1 MSRWRQAVR
10 CTDVIVAVVAIILAA
25 VAIILAA
32 LSIVVL
38 PRPCSSSYVTRYHA
52 QRAGTPAE
60 ASSSC
65 DCPRSRYPQHLIL
78 SAYLEES
85 GTSKARDVWYQQSER
100 RQQVQSNTV
109 SCPFIH
115 PSEGRKDCVRDA
127 RDAQPSKLWEWSKP
141 RSPEVSSLD
150 ETHSEVGERPVTSVT
165 RTKTSK

>member
-10 CTDVIVAVVAIILAA
+10 CTDVIVAVVTIVVAA

-32 LSIVVL
+32 LAIILAALAIVVL
-38 PRPCSSSYVTRYHA
+38 PRPCSSSYVTKYHA

-85 GTSKARDVWYQQSER
+85 GTSKARDVSRCRATRSAVPSYTLARAEKTVYEMHEMHEMR
-100 RQQVQSNTV
+100 GQVNSGMV
-109 SCPFIH
+109 
-115 PSEGRKDCVRDA
+115 
-127 RDAQPSKLWEWSKP
+127 
-141 RSPEVSSLD
+141 
-150 ETHSEVGERPVTSVT
+150 
-165 RTKTSK
+165 